1 MEPEKK
7 SDGALVGLV
16 VIIIILAIGGIY
28 MWQSSKNARE
38 EMKES
43 EISDQ
48 DSVELDALEQNENS
62 DQKTTEE

>member
-1 MEPEKK
+1 
-7 SDGALVGLV
+7 
-16 VIIIILAIGGIY
+16 

>member
-28 MWQSSKNARE
+28 MWQSSNNARE